1 VTIDFAHALYAGEQ
15 PALVAHLIRRRSR
28 LLGVHL
34 NDGYAKRDDGLMVG
48 AVHLGATLELLRQI
62 RRDGYEGAL
71 YFDTFPDA
79 SGLDPVAECEANIAT
94 VRRLLAVAT
103 RLDGD
108 NRLGEALA
116 RQDAVA
122 SQRIVNEALIGA

>member
-1 VTIDFAHALYAGEQ
+1 MPYTLASS
-15 PALVAHLIRRRSR
+15 RRSR
-28 LLGVHL
+28 PILFIAAAGLS
-34 NDGYAKRDDGLMVG
+34 ASISMMATPSAMMGLMVG
-48 AVHLGATLELLRQI
+48 AVHLRATLELLRQI
-62 RRDGYEGAL
+62 RHDGYDGAL

-94 VRRLLAVAT
+94 VRRLLAVAD
-103 RLDGD
+103 RLDAD
-108 NRLGEALA
+108 NRLGDALA

>member
-1 VTIDFAHALYAGEQ
+1 MH
-15 PALVAHLIRRRSR
+15 RRSR

-48 AVHLGATLELLRQI
+48 AVHLKATLELLRQV
-62 RRDGYEGAL
+62 RRDGYGGAL

-79 SGLDPVAECEANIAT
+79 TGLDPVAECAVNIAT
-94 VRRLLAVAT
+94 VRRLMTVVD

-108 NRLGEALA
+108 NRLADA
-116 RQDAVA
+116 IAQQDAVL
-122 SQRIVNEALIGA
+122 SQSIVNDALVR